1 MDAEREQFSAQL
13 EKNISPNNSELGG
26 QHSKKSSYF
35 CSHCDFPSDMIGL
48 LDPCAHVFCLS
59 CASQMSTCAICRD
72 EVAKVRIVKD
82 MSQVFVSPLTLQG
95 FSSMRELQEH
105 LRRFRS

>member
-13 EKNISPNNSELGG
+13 EKNISPNNTEPGG

-59 CASQMSTCAICRD
+59 CASQMSTCAMYDTLTAFGTIHCGFCFICND
-72 EVAKVRIVKD
+72 Y
-82 MSQVFVSPLTLQG
+82 MQ
-95 FSSMRELQEH
+95 M
-105 LRRFRS
+105 